1 MPTVEVNGLPLYYE
15 EAGDGFPLVFTHE
28 FGGSYA
34 SWEPQLRFFSRRYRV
49 ITWAQR
55 GFPPLPA
62 PEDPGAYSQDH
73 SVEDLRGLLR
83 HLGVG
88 QAHLVGLSMG
98 GHVTLHF
105 GFSYP
110 ERCRSLVL
118 AGIGA
123 GSLNREQAIRG
134 FEETAA
140 RLEREG
146 IEPHAEQYAGQ
157 RTQLRAKDPRGWE
170 EFRAALRRHSARGRA
185 STLRGVQAR
194 RPSLFQ
200 LEAELRALRPPTLI
214 IVGDEDEACVE
225 PSLFARRS
233 IPACGMVMF
242 PRTGHTVNLEEPDL
256 FNRTVL
262 DFLTAVEQDA
272 WWPTAQR
279 AGVAAEAPPR

>member
-1 MPTVEVNGLPLYYE
+1 MPTFEMHGLPVYYE

-62 PEDPGAYSQDH
+62 PEDPDAYSQDH
-73 SVEDLRGLLR
+73 SVADLRGLVQ
-83 HLGVG
+83 HLGIDT
-88 QAHLVGLSMG
+88 AHFVGLSMG

-105 GFSYP
+105 GFAYP
-110 ERCRSLVL
+110 QLCRSLVL

-123 GSLNREQAIRG
+123 GSLNREQAVAG
-134 FEETAA
+134 FHESAA

-146 IEPHAEQYAGQ
+146 IAPHAEQYAGQ
-157 RTQLRAKDPRGWE
+157 RTQLRAKDPRGWQ
-170 EFRAALRRHSARGRA
+170 EFAEALSRHSARGRA
-185 STLRGVQAR
+185 STLRGVQSR
-194 RPSLFQ
+194 RPSIFQ
-200 LEAELRALRPPTLI
+200 LENELRALRPPALI
-214 IVGDEDEACVE
+214 IVGDEDDACIE
-225 PSLFARRS
+225 PSLFARRH
-233 IPACGMVMF
+233 IPNGGMAMF

-262 DFLTAVEQDA
+262 DFLTAVEQNA
-272 WWPTAQR
+272 WWPAAQR
-279 AGVAAEAPPR
+279 ATAAGEARPR